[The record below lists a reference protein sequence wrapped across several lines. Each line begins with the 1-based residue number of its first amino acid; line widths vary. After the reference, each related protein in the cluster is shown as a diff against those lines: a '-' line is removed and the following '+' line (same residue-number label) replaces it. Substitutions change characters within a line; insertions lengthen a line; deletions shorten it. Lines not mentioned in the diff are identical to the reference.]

1 MKVMKPLISKF
12 VDDTRTNCARARV
25 QGKSIG
31 LVPTMGALHE
41 GHASLIRMAVEET
54 DFVAVSIFVNPTQF
68 GPNEDLEKYPRTWD
82 ADVELCRSL
91 GVDLIFAPDVS
102 EMYPPHFTT
111 FVEVHQ
117 LKDKLCGKTR
127 PIHFRGVTTVVLKLF
142 HILSPSVAFFG
153 QKDAQQVRIIQQ
165 MVTDLNVPVQI
176 RVGPT
181 IREADGL
188 AMSSRNKYLSP
199 DERHNATVLFQ
210 SLAETEAKIDK
221 GVTSVKELR
230 AEIISKM
237 EQTPGAK
244 LDYCEIVDFTT
255 LEPVAEVSGEVL
267 IALAVYFG
275 NTRLIDNLIVR
286 C

>member
-1 MKVMKPLISKF
+1 MKPLISKF

>member
-1 MKVMKPLISKF
+1 MKPLISKF

-230 AEIISKM
+230 AEIINKM

-275 NTRLIDNLIVR
+275 STRLIDNLIVR